1 MLSRALPLTYAVEGM
16 RNIMI
21 KGADPSWSSL
31 QLDFGVVLG
40 FCVLVIIAGILT
52 LRRRI
57 A

>member
-1 MLSRALPLTYAVEGM
+1 M
-16 RNIMI
+16 RDIMI
-21 KGADPSWSSL
+21 KGADLTWSSL

-40 FCVLVIIAGILT
+40 FGVLVIAAGAAT